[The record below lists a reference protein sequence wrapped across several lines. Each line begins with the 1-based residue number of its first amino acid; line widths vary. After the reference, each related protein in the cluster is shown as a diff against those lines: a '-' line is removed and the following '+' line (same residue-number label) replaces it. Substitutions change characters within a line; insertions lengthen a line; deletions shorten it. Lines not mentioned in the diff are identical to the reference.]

1 MAAMPGF
8 VLLNGR
14 VFTAAAGA
22 LPFSGGIAI
31 QGERI
36 AAVGPDEVVLGGA
49 APDWPR
55 VDVGGRSILPGFV
68 DAHHHLAFTG
78 AELAAVD
85 VRYPGVSSIEGL
97 VERIAEAAER
107 TPDGVWIRAVGL
119 NPEMFG
125 DGRLPTRWDLDEA
138 TRVHPV
144 LVQHMSGHHALA
156 NSMGLKLRGL
166 ADGAPD
172 PEGGRLVRDDRGRLT
187 GYCLDA
193 AQQLVVP
200 PAVDIGHHGPGF
212 HDDAPFEEIVADI
225 ERGSKAALAAGITSV
240 VDAQVTRRELSGYR
254 AARDRGLLGPRLTA
268 MPISSQLDEFEELG
282 LAGRFGDDRLAIG
295 PMKFYADGALTGGTA
310 AFSTPYGPNGEFA
323 GSLYWSSEAAFSDAI
338 ARAHRA
344 GWQIGVHAQGDLAI
358 DRVLDAYERALNDEP
373 RPDHRHRIEH
383 CGGPRPDQLERIARL
398 GIIAVGQPRY
408 FWDAGDAWLAAL
420 DSGRAHRLQPYRE
433 MLTAGVRFALSSDA
447 PVASYRPM
455 DTISSAVLRSTVSG
469 AVVGRDQALTLEEAI
484 RAATADAAAS
494 YFADDRL
501 GTLESGKLADVV
513 VLDRDLFETAA
524 GNLSDVAVDLTLV
537 GGDVVYSAGT
547 LSGLEAAGV
556 GGTSQRRSATSDSI
570 S

>member
-1 MAAMPGF
+1 MPGL

-14 VFTAAAGA
+14 LFTAETDARPFPGAIAIAGDRIVAAG
-22 LPFSGGIAI
+22 PDD
-31 QGERI
+31 
-36 AAVGPDEVVLGGA
+36 AVVRA
-49 APDWPR
+49 APADALR

-85 VRYPGVSSIEGL
+85 VRYPAVGSIAAL

-119 NPEMFG
+119 NPEMFV
-125 DGRLPTRWDLDEA
+125 DGRLPTRWDLDAA

-156 NSMGLKLRGL
+156 NSLGLELRRL
-166 ADGAPD
+166 TDDVVD

-212 HDDAPFEEIVADI
+212 HDDAPLEEVVADV
-225 ERGSKAALAAGITSV
+225 ERGSRAALAAGITSV
-240 VDAQVTRRELSGYR
+240 VDAQVTRRELTGYR
-254 AARDRGLLGPRLTA
+254 AARDRGLLGTRVTV
-268 MPISSQLDEFEELG
+268 MPISSQLEEFESLG
-282 LAGRFGDDRLAIG
+282 LAGRLGDDHLAIG

-310 AFSTPYGPNGEFA
+310 AFSRPYGVHGEFT
-323 GSLYWSSEAAFSDAI
+323 GSLYWASEDAFREAI
-338 ARAHRA
+338 GRAHGA
-344 GWQIGVHAQGDLAI
+344 GWQIGVHAQGDRGI
-358 DRVLDAYERALNDEP
+358 DRVLDAYESALMANP

-383 CGGPRPDQLERIARL
+383 CGGPRPDQIERMARL

-408 FWDAGDAWLAAL
+408 FWDAGDAWLASL
-420 DSGRAHRLQPYRE
+420 DPERAHRLQPYRE
-433 MLTAGVRFALSSDA
+433 LAAGGVRFALSSDA

-455 DTISSAVLRSTVSG
+455 DTISSAVLRTTVSG
-469 AVVGRDQALTLEEAI
+469 AVIGADQALGVDQAV
-484 RAATADAAAS
+484 RAATAEAAAS
-494 YFADDRL
+494 FFADDHV
-501 GTLESGKLADVV
+501 GTLEAGKLADVI
-513 VLDRDLFETAA
+513 VLDRDLFSTPTE
-524 GNLSDVAVDLTLV
+524 GISDITVDVTVV
-537 GGDVVYSAGT
+537 GGEVRYS
-547 LSGLEAAGV
+547 SGAIEGLV
-556 GGTSQRRSATSDSI
+556 
-570 S
+570 